1 MDTHFS
7 NLKKRNYSD
16 EIDTNESSLTKKSLN
31 KKSNLYNNSD
41 NKSSLLN
48 LPKKNFLEELSYEE
62 YINLEISLRKYSEQ
76 PSLNIKDFVPHPK
89 PLKMHFIPSK
99 LKLNTKGFKDLK
111 RNQINNQILIKTKN
125 YYISCPSSDNSS
137 LSDKSIEN
145 EMNDLRKNMKKLK
158 SNIPKVL
165 SKEVINNNFLENEI
179 SFDDSCIDN
188 NDLNDNDSNF
198 ELYDEDINKLKFTNG
213 SSLNVKN
220 KENRTNSYSILQLL
234 QGEN

>member
-1 MDTHFS
+1 
-7 NLKKRNYSD
+7 
-16 EIDTNESSLTKKSLN
+16 
-31 KKSNLYNNSD
+31 
-41 NKSSLLN
+41 
-48 LPKKNFLEELSYEE
+48 
-62 YINLEISLRKYSEQ
+62 
-76 PSLNIKDFVPHPK
+76 
-89 PLKMHFIPSK
+89 MHFIASK

-111 RNQINNQILIKTKN
+111 RNQMNNQILIKTKN

-137 LSDKSIEN
+137 LYDKSIEN
-145 EMNDLRKNMKKLK
+145 EMNALRKNMKKLK

-165 SKEVINNNFLENEI
+165 SKEVINNNCLENEI

>member
-1 MDTHFS
+1 
-7 NLKKRNYSD
+7 
-16 EIDTNESSLTKKSLN
+16 
-31 KKSNLYNNSD
+31 
-41 NKSSLLN
+41 
-48 LPKKNFLEELSYEE
+48 
-62 YINLEISLRKYSEQ
+62 
-76 PSLNIKDFVPHPK
+76 
-89 PLKMHFIPSK
+89 
-99 LKLNTKGFKDLK
+99 
-111 RNQINNQILIKTKN
+111 
-125 YYISCPSSDNSS
+125 
-137 LSDKSIEN
+137 
-145 EMNDLRKNMKKLK
+145 MKKLK